1 MRPFC
6 LSISTILLGLSL
18 AACSSTDEKP
28 SNKNKGSNGSA
39 NSAAVSSTN
48 ATDPANKETTG
59 VVEHEVV
66 SEDPIGNV
74 RKSKMEAMRKEAENS
89 SEPKADME
97 TLLKRSARP
106 APENSEFSA
115 ALTDI
120 VFERRTFKAHPQLLK
135 VEKITKGEKKT
146 VKVYL
151 IDGKVIELPGESVPF
166 ISTAPSAAILQAA
179 GLSERSPAA
188 KKPNAKTE
196 NR

>member
-1 MRPFC
+1 MRSFY
-6 LSISTILLGLSL
+6 LSILSILLSLSL
-18 AACSSTDEKP
+18 AACSSADEKP
-28 SNKNKGSNGSA
+28 TNKNTGSTRSA
-39 NSAAVSSTN
+39 NSAAVNPVN
-48 ATDPANKETTG
+48 ATNSVNKETTG
-59 VVEHEVV
+59 FAENEVV
-66 SEDPIGNV
+66 SDDPIGNI

-89 SEPKADME
+89 TEPKADIE

-146 VKVYL
+146 IKVYL

-166 ISTAPSAAILQAA
+166 ISTAPSSAILQAA
-179 GLSERSPAA
+179 GLSVPSSAS

-196 NR
+196 DR

>member
-1 MRPFC
+1 MRSFY
-6 LSISTILLGLSL
+6 LSTLIILLSLSL
-18 AACSSTDEKP
+18 IGCSNADEKP
-28 SNKNKGSNGSA
+28 SSKNAGTNRSA

-48 ATDPANKETTG
+48 AAEPANKETTG
-59 VVEHEVV
+59 VVENEVV

-89 SEPKADME
+89 TEPKADIE

-106 APENSEFSA
+106 APEDSEFAA

-151 IDGKVIELPGESVPF
+151 VDGKVIELPGESVPF
-166 ISTAPSAAILQAA
+166 ISTAPSSAILQAA